1 MNKELKIDLSVY
13 VEIDTDLTDSQ
24 IGEIVRELIIL
35 IENDFEYHIYQAEV
49 IDRLSDLREK
59 ILDGESAEKLLDYY
73 VGL

>member
-24 IGEIVRELIIL
+24 IGEIVRELINL

-49 IDRLSDLREK
+49 RERLSDLREK
-59 ILDGESAEKLLDYY
+59 ISDGESVEKLLEYY

>member
-59 ILDGESAEKLLDYY
+59 ISDGESVEKLLEYY